1 MDKMPTRTPP
11 AKQQGKLTGRVMSID
26 ALRGFAMFWIIGGS
40 KAFASLHDIFRNHTT
55 AWIKLQLSHAEW
67 QGFLFMDLI
76 MPLFLFIVGVVMP
89 FSFDKRIKCIDT
101 RTKIYRHVVKRA
113 LILFVLGMIVQGN
126 LLDFDLSRL
135 HIYCNALQAIAVGYL
150 ISAIIILNVGFAGQ
164 LLRVV
169 ALLLLF
175 WALMTF
181 APVPGHGAGV
191 LTPNENLA
199 IYLDKIVLRRFQDGT
214 ACTWILSSIT
224 FACTVLLGV
233 MAGHLLRSE
242 KSSKKKVLW
251 LVAAGAGCLVLGL
264 IWNFWF
270 PIIKHLWTS
279 SFVLF
284 SAGLCYLLLA
294 FFYLVIDV
302 LGYRKWAFGFVVI
315 GMNSIVVYVAAMLFD
330 FRQIADIFIGGL
342 AKWTGSWYEFTRA
355 VAGLVIIWLILWWM
369 YRKKSF
375 IKI

>member
-55 AWIKLQLSHAEW
+55 AWIKMQFIQAEW
-67 QGFLFMDLI
+67 EGFRFLDLI
-76 MPLFLFIVGVVMP
+76 MPLFLFIVGLVMP
-89 FSFDKRIKCIDT
+89 FSFDKRIKCSNT
-101 RTKIYRHVVKRA
+101 RKRLYGHVVKRT

-126 LLDFDLSRL
+126 LLDLDLSRL

-164 LLRVV
+164 VLRIV

-175 WALMTF
+175 WALMSF
-181 APVPGHGAGV
+181 VPVPGQGTGV
-191 LTPNENLA
+191 LTSNENLA
-199 IYLDKIVLRRFQDGT
+199 IYLDKIVLGPFEDGT
-214 ACTWILSSIT
+214 AHTWILSSIT

-233 MAGHLLRSE
+233 MAGHLLRME
-242 KSSKKKVLW
+242 KSGKEKVLW
-251 LVAAGAGCLVLGL
+251 LVAAGGGCLVLGL
-264 IWNFWF
+264 IWSYWF
-270 PIIKHLWTS
+270 PIIKYLWTS

-302 LGYRKWAFGFVVI
+302 LGFRKWAFGFVVI
-315 GMNSIVVYVAAMLFD
+315 GMNSIVVYVAIMLFD
-330 FRQIADIFIGGL
+330 FRQIGDIFVGGL
-342 AKWTGSWYEFTRA
+342 AKWSGVWHEFIRS